1 MRKLENMGSIFI
13 IPGKEP
19 KNVETDDGFID
30 YDLDIGNLETNRK
43 CNEDGRSCEVIVGE
57 YLAVRQNRYDKHRN
71 RDGETNRYRVFNN
84 VLREAV
90 LDAIGVVF

>member
-43 CNEDGRSCEVIVGE
+43 CNEDVLKKIKSAKVGHTAI
-57 YLAVRQNRYDKHRN
+57 LAA
-71 RDGETNRYRVFNN
+71 ET
-84 VLREAV
+84 
-90 LDAIGVVF
+90 LDLA

>member
-30 YDLDIGNLETNRK
+30 YDLDIGNLEKSRK
-43 CNEDGRSCEVIVGE
+43 CNKDALEKIKSAKVGHMAI
-57 YLAVRQNRYDKHRN
+57 LAA
-71 RDGETNRYRVFNN
+71 ET
-84 VLREAV
+84 
-90 LDAIGVVF
+90 LDLA

>member
-1 MRKLENMGSIFI
+1 MRKLENMGSVFI

-43 CNEDGRSCEVIVGE
+43 CNEDALKMVKSRKIGRTAI
-57 YLAVRQNRYDKHRN
+57 LAA
-71 RDGETNRYRVFNN
+71 ETSD
-84 VLREAV
+84 LA
-90 LDAIGVVF
+90 